1 MIIAML
7 IGDTLVAAGLEVA
20 GLASCKADASDLAP
34 LTNIALVDVNPTDRP
49 MRPKIGAALKA
60 RL

>member
-1 MIIAML
+1 M
-7 IGDTLVAAGLEVA
+7 VAAGLEDA

-34 LTNIALVDVNPTDRP
+34 LTNIALVDVNPTDGP
-49 MRPKIGAALKA
+49 MRLEIGAVLKA